1 MKNDFTVLKII
12 KKINKQ
18 GIKYDKKL
26 KAENKKNNTKQS
38 VRICRS

>member
-1 MKNDFTVLKII
+1 MNNNFTLSKIL

-26 KAENKKNNTKQS
+26 KAANKKYNTKH
-38 VRICRS
+38 

>member
-1 MKNDFTVLKII
+1 MNNNFTLSKIL
-12 KKINKQ
+12 KKIKKQ